1 MKSTDKNQLF
11 FPYTNDKQSEK
22 EIIETIIFTKWI
34 KRIKYLGI
42 LLTKKVKLHTENYK
56 ILLKEI
62 KEHTKEETHV
72 FMYCEIC

>member
-22 EIIETIIFTKWI
+22 EITKTIIFTKAS

-42 LLTKKVKLHTENYK
+42 LLTKKVKLSY
-56 ILLKEI
+56 
-62 KEHTKEETHV
+62 
-72 FMYCEIC
+72 